1 MCAAENAQTGL
12 GSMGFATPSTGL
24 PLCPVKLAAENTKT
38 MPTIS
43 QALFSIDSFPA
54 SGFVAYF
61 SMEIAISPEMPT
73 YSGGLGVLAGDT
85 LRSAADLGLPVIAFT
100 LLHRKGYFQQRL
112 DPGGNQTEEVQPWNP
127 AALCTEEPSRITV
140 SIENRA
146 VTVRAWRYDLEGRSG
161 HVVPIYLLDTDLE
174 GNSGW
179 DRGLTDHLYGGDTN
193 YRLQQEIVLG
203 MGGVRMAH
211 AMGLPVNIFHMNEG
225 HAALLTLAL
234 LESEMGGGAMGPATE
249 ADLEQVRRQCVFTTH
264 TPVPAGHDR
273 FSTEQSIRI
282 LGSERT
288 ASLERHG
295 CFRDGLLNMT
305 YLALHFSHYAN
316 GVALRHGKV
325 SREMFPEFTI
335 SSITNGV
342 HAPTWMSRHFQQM
355 LDEHIPEWRRD
366 HLFLRNVIE
375 LPENEILSAHAR
387 AKDELLAEVAS
398 RTGVVLNPRVL
409 TLGFARRA
417 ATYKRAT
424 LMFTFPEQLQAIAE
438 RAGGL
443 QILYAGKAHPQDEP
457 GKALVRKV
465 VEDAARL
472 CNDALRIVYLENYA
486 WDLGALLTAGVDVWV
501 NTPRRPY
508 EASGTS
514 GMKAALNGVPSLS
527 ILDGWWIEGCIEGA
541 TGWAIEDGANDE
553 EEAAAFYRKL
563 ETAVVPLYKSEPE
576 QWARL
581 MRTTLAFNGSF
592 FNTDRMVKQYM
603 RNAYY
608 PTQLPEPASVEE
620 ATFAD

>member
-1 MCAAENAQTGL
+1 M
-12 GSMGFATPSTGL
+12 GSRAPRTAILHGMGCREKIKKMPS
-24 PLCPVKLAAENTKT
+24 
-38 MPTIS
+38 IS
-43 QALFSIDSFPA
+43 QKPFSFDPFPV
-54 SGFVAYF
+54 SGRIAYF

-85 LRSAADLGLPVIAFT
+85 LRSAADLGVPLIAFT
-100 LLHRKGYFQQRL
+100 LLHRKGYFQQHL
-112 DPGGNQTEEVQPWNP
+112 DINGIQTEDVQPWNP
-127 AALCTEEPSRITV
+127 ADFCAEEPTRITV

-146 VTVRAWRYDLEGRSG
+146 VAVRAWRYDLEGRSG
-161 HVVPIYLLDTDLE
+161 HIVPIYLLDTDVE
-174 GNSGW
+174 DNSGW

-211 AMGLPVNIFHMNEG
+211 AMGYQINVFHMNEG

-234 LESEMGGGAMGPATE
+234 LESELGGGATGPATE
-249 ADLEQVRRQCVFTTH
+249 SDVEQVRRQCVFTTH

-282 LGSERT
+282 LGAERT
-288 ASLERHG
+288 ARLERQG

-305 YLALHFSHYAN
+305 YLALHFSRYAN

-325 SREMFPEFTI
+325 SREMFPEFSI
-335 SSITNGV
+335 GSITNGV
-342 HAPTWMSRHFQQM
+342 HAPTWMSRQFQQL

-366 HLFLRNVIE
+366 NLFLRNAIE
-375 LPENEILSAHAR
+375 LPENEVLAAHAS

-417 ATYKRAT
+417 ATYKRAS
-424 LMFTFPEQLQAIAE
+424 LMFTYPEQLQEIAS

-443 QILYAGKAHPQDEP
+443 QVLYAGKAHPQDEP
-457 GKALVRKV
+457 GKAMVRKV

-472 CNDALRIVYLENYA
+472 SNDTLRIVFLENYA
-486 WDLGALLTAGVDVWV
+486 WDLGALLTAGVDVWI
-501 NTPRRPY
+501 NNPRRPY

-527 ILDGWWIEGCIEGA
+527 ILDGWWIEGCIEGV

-563 ETAVVPLYKSEPE
+563 ETAVVPLYRGAPE
-576 QWARL
+576 GWARL
-581 MRTTLAFNGSF
+581 MRTTLAFNGSY
-592 FNTDRMVKQYM
+592 FNTHRMVKQYVQ
-603 RNAYY
+603 NAYF
-608 PTQLPEPASVEE
+608 PSKLKEPAKVEE
-620 ATFAD
+620 ETYAD

>member
-1 MCAAENAQTGL
+1 M
-12 GSMGFATPSTGL
+12 PS
-24 PLCPVKLAAENTKT
+24 
-38 MPTIS
+38 IS
-43 QALFSIDSFPA
+43 QKPYSLDPFPP
-54 SGFVAYF
+54 SGRIAYF
-61 SMEIAISPEMPT
+61 SMEIAIAPEMPT

-85 LRSAADLGLPVIAFT
+85 LRSAADLGLPLIAFT
-100 LLHRKGYFQQRL
+100 LLHRKGYFQQHL
-112 DPGGNQTEEVQPWNP
+112 DLNGIQTEDVQPWNP
-127 AALCTEEPSRITV
+127 ADFCTEEPARITV

-146 VTVRAWRYDLEGRSG
+146 ITVRAWRYDLEGRSG
-161 HVVPIYLLDTDLE
+161 HVVPIYLLDTDIDE
-174 GNSGW
+174 NSGW

-211 AMGLPVNIFHMNEG
+211 AMGYQINVFHMNEG

-234 LESEMGGGAMGPATE
+234 LESELGGGAMGPATE
-249 ADLEQVRRQCVFTTH
+249 ADVEQVRRQCVFTTH
-264 TPVPAGHDR
+264 TPVAAGHDR

-282 LGSERT
+282 LGADRT
-288 ASLERHG
+288 ARLERQG

-305 YLALHFSHYAN
+305 YLALHFSRYAN

-325 SREMFPEFTI
+325 SREMFPEFSI
-335 SSITNGV
+335 GSITNGV
-342 HAPTWMSRHFQQM
+342 HAPTWMSRQFQQL

-366 HLFLRNVIE
+366 HLFLRNAIE
-375 LPENEILSAHAR
+375 LPENEVLAAHAS

-398 RTGVVLNPRVL
+398 RTGAVLNPRVL

-424 LMFTFPEQLQAIAE
+424 LMFTYPEQLQEIAA

-457 GKALVRKV
+457 GKAMVRKV
-465 VEDAARL
+465 VEEAARL
-472 CNDALRIVYLENYA
+472 SNDTLRIVFLENYA

-501 NTPRRPY
+501 NNPRRPY

-527 ILDGWWIEGCIEGA
+527 ILDGWWIEGCVEGV
-541 TGWAIEDGANDE
+541 TGWAIDDGANDE

-563 ETAVVPLYKSEPE
+563 ESSVVPLYRAAPE

-581 MRTTLAFNGSF
+581 MRTTLAFNGSY
-592 FNTDRMVKQYM
+592 FNTHRMVKQYVQ
-603 RNAYY
+603 NAYY
-608 PTQLPEPASVEE
+608 PSKLKEPAQVEE
-620 ATFAD
+620 ETYAD